1 MSPRHCRPEKE
12 RHMKT
17 ICIICPS
24 LYPHLAKR
32 KLATDGGAE
41 VQLKALGQ
49 AFLKQGCDIH
59 FIVGD
64 YGQPENEIIDEAT
77 IHKIPFRYRG
87 GSNFYIF
94 ETWFEL
100 LKKLLK
106 MQPDI
111 LLIKFPRDLLLPLG
125 LFCKI
130 KRKKT
135 IFIGQ
140 IDNDVNPDYLKKE
153 NLISYYIFR
162 MGLKLTNLIVAQ
174 NRNQQQGFME
184 RYHRKSVII
193 PNLLTLPLSKK
204 QAEKSFILWVGNTL
218 PKKRPEL
225 FIQLAKHFPEYRFK
239 MIVAPT
245 GAVPEDSAIKKK
257 AKGVDNLDYIGY
269 VPFAEISEYFKAA
282 CLLVSTSEKEGFP
295 NTFLQSWQYE
305 TPVVSLQVD
314 PDKIIEKYQTGT
326 ISLKFD
332 KLCAD
337 VKALMENKTMR
348 IKMGKNAK
356 AYVTGNHSPEVIVP
370 QYLKIIAE

>member
-1 MSPRHCRPEKE
+1 
-12 RHMKT
+12 MKK

-24 LYPHLAKR
+24 LYPHLASR

-41 VQLKALGQ
+41 VQLKVLGE

-64 YGQPENEIIDEAT
+64 YGQPEKEIVDEAT

-100 LKKLLK
+100 LKKLFKL
-106 MQPDI
+106 QPDI

-125 LFCKI
+125 FFCKI
-130 KRKKT
+130 MRKKT

-153 NLISYYIFR
+153 NLFSYYIFR
-162 MGLKLTNLIVAQ
+162 IGLKLTNLIVAQ
-174 NRNQQQGFME
+174 NRNQQQGFMQH
-184 RYHRKSVII
+184 YHRKSIMI
-193 PNLLTLPLSKK
+193 ANLLTLPLSKK
-204 QAEKSFILWVGNTL
+204 QTEKSFILWVGNTL

-225 FIQLAKHFPEYRFK
+225 FIQLARIFPKYRFK
-239 MIVAPT
+239 MILAPT
-245 GAVPEDSAIKKK
+245 GSVPDDATIKKK
-257 AKGVDNLDYIGY
+257 AEEIDNLDYIGY
-269 VPFAEISEYFKAA
+269 VPFAEISEYFKGA
-282 CLLVSTSEKEGFP
+282 CLLVNTSEKEGFP

-305 TPVVSLQVD
+305 TPVVSLHVD
-314 PDKIIEKYQTGT
+314 PDKIIEKYQAGK
-326 ISLKFD
+326 ISLNFD
-332 KLCAD
+332 KLCED
-337 VKALMENKTMR
+337 VNTLMQDKKIR

-356 AYVTGNHSPEVIVP
+356 AYVTQNHSPEVIVP
-370 QYLKIIAE
+370 QYLKIIQE